1 MHQVLLDGNSE
12 NMDVLVQ
19 TDKYGASNT
28 TNASTM
34 GYYVI
39 KFVSKAYRLQYRTMW
54 YGKTSTDVDN
64 SERPL
69 RHHRG
74 DIEVVF

>member
-39 KFVSKAYRLQYRTMW
+39 KFVSKAYRLQYRTM
-54 YGKTSTDVDN
+54 
-64 SERPL
+64 
-69 RHHRG
+69 
-74 DIEVVF
+74 